1 MHGNGPDMHGNGPDM
16 HGNGPDMHGNGER
29 DGDERPDGRR
39 LAPGR
44 LAPADMEAAVLAAC
58 AGAWLTR
65 AEIASVVSRNPLTLR
80 ETLSRLVGQGRLVR
94 EFPDHPTRPGQRYR
108 AAGPA
113 PECV

>member
-1 MHGNGPDMHGNGPDM
+1 MHGS
-16 HGNGPDMHGNGER
+16 GPDMHGNGER

-44 LAPADMEAAVLAAC
+44 LAPADMDAAVLAAC

-65 AEIASVVSRNPLTLR
+65 AEIASVVSRHPLTLR